1 MNENRE
7 MSAYERLTREQQL
20 DVHDEEAQLECSD
33 VLVVDEHAIAIE
45 GDIERRLMRREIRV
59 LLIAAERIDVGGA
72 PASSS
77 SILPSAANL

>member
-1 MNENRE
+1 MH
-7 MSAYERLTREQQL
+7 ERLAREQQL
-20 DVHDEEAQLECSD
+20 DIHDEEAQLECSD
-33 VLVVDEHAIAIE
+33 VLAVDEHAIAIE

-59 LLIAAERIDVGGA
+59 LLIAAERIDDVGGA